1 MKTLE
6 KLLWLVAIVGF
17 VVGGY
22 GLYDRLAHGHIDV
35 SYGSYVPW
43 GLWVGAYIYLVGV
56 SAGAF
61 LISTLVYAFGI
72 KRLEKIGKLA
82 LFTAL
87 VALGVSMF
95 SIWLDLGHPERALE
109 LMLRTNFGSMM
120 GWMIWLY
127 SAYFVLLLAELWFA
141 LRADFVA
148 WSARKDLAGSLAR
161 FLAFGQHEVSDQ
173 SLARDKSILRVLGS
187 LGIPLAIAFHGG
199 VGALFG
205 VVGARPYWNTGLTPI
220 MFLVGA
226 LLSGGAL
233 LTFVVLVFGPDAG
246 SAEHKETV
254 LFLGKIVLGL
264 LALDVILEWA
274 EYSIGLYAAIPADA
288 DSMRLVLFGPY
299 AWVFWGVHVLLGVVI
314 PALILT
320 GRGKSPVWVGLA
332 GLLIAATFFS
342 VRLNIVI
349 PGLAVPELQGLQTA
363 YTGPGLSFD
372 YFPTLTEWLL
382 QVWIVSL
389 GLIVF
394 LIGYRLLPIVPVQ
407 GTGDAGTR
415 KPVSVPTPAD

>member
-1 MKTLE
+1 MKNLE
-6 KLLWLVAIVGF
+6 KALWLLAIIGF
-17 VVGGY
+17 VVGAY
-22 GLYDRLAHGHIDV
+22 GLYDRLANGHLDV

-43 GLWVGAYIYLVGV
+43 GLWVAAYIYLVGV

-61 LISTLVYAFGI
+61 LISTLVYAFGV

-82 LFTAL
+82 LFTA
-87 VALGVSMF
+87 VITLGISLF

-109 LMLRTNFGSMM
+109 LVLRTNFRSMM

-127 SAYFVLLLAELWFA
+127 SAYFILLLLELWFA

-148 WSARKDLAGSLAR
+148 WSARPGFAGSLAR
-161 FLAFGQHEVSDQ
+161 GLSFGQRDVSARAQ
-173 SLARDKSILRVLGS
+173 ARDKNVLRVLGS
-187 LGIPLAIAFHGG
+187 IGIPLAIAFHGG

-205 VVGARPYWNTGLTPI
+205 VLGSRPYWNTGLTPI

-233 LTFVVLVFGPDAG
+233 LTFVVLIFGPDQG

-288 DSMRLVLFGPY
+288 ASIRLALFGPY
-299 AWVFWGVHVLLGVVI
+299 AWVFWGVHVGLGVVI
-314 PALILT
+314 PALILVL
-320 GRGKSPVWVGLA
+320 RSKSPVWVGMA
-332 GLLIAATFFS
+332 GLLIAATFIS
-342 VRLNIVI
+342 VRLNIVV
-349 PGLAVPELQGLQTA
+349 PGLATPELQGLENA
-363 YTGPGLSFD
+363 FGGPGLS
-372 YFPTLTEWLL
+372 YAYLPTLTEWLL
-382 QVWIVSL
+382 QVWIIST
-389 GLIVF
+389 GLLAF
-394 LIGYRLLPIVPVQ
+394 LIGYQVLPIVTREQV
-407 GTGDAGTR
+407 GAG
-415 KPVSVPTPAD
+415 VAGE